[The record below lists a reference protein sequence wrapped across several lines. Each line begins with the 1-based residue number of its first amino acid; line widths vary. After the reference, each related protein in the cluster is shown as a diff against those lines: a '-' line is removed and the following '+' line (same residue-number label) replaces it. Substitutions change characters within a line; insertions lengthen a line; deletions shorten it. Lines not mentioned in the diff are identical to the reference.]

1 MLQISSSKTLQTCA
15 LVEKINICM
24 YERNTCF
31 MLSGGLSFFLCGYAF
46 AFGDGSSFIG
56 YENFL
61 LIGVDNSK
69 YASFFFQV
77 I

>member
-1 MLQISSSKTLQTCA
+1 MF
-15 LVEKINICM
+15 LV
-24 YERNTCF
+24 
-31 MLSGGLSFFLCGYAF
+31 SVGGLSFFLCGYAF
-46 AFGDGSSFIG
+46 AFGNGSSFIG